1 MAKKR
6 EPKGG
11 MQLAYEESER
21 LEARLFGANSEL
33 IWKEE
38 ENKMTKVQVKH
49 NKTGE
54 VAVIVENQS
63 GVVTVVKNGQE
74 VTLANQTVQ
83 TIEAQFNEAGWV
95 TVTPET
101 ELFEASHKQVIQ
113 VDDVT
118 LVTEVNKAGGTNV
131 VDVTEEENED
141 DLIPAKIK
149 KDLDEFLKLH
159 AEAAKLKTQMDKLKK
174 GVREYMDKND
184 LTEVKGSNGKKVVLQ
199 EGMKSNS
206 SSLFTD
212 YNFTDVAA
220 ALNDN
225 DLLKEV
231 TEVRINGDK
240 LKGLLGL
247 GKLPKEKVE
256 EIKGLKIAIEASP
269 KFVVKNN

>member
-1 MAKKR
+1 
-6 EPKGG
+6 
-11 MQLAYEESER
+11 
-21 LEARLFGANSEL
+21 
-33 IWKEE
+33 
-38 ENKMTKVQVKH
+38 MTKVQVKH

-54 VAVIVENQS
+54 VAVIVENEA
-63 GVVTVVKNGQE
+63 GIVTVTKNGE
-74 VTLANQTVQ
+74 NVSLANQTAKS
-83 TIEAQFNEAGWV
+83 IEAQFNAAGWV
-95 TVTPET
+95 TQTPET

-113 VDDVT
+113 VEDVT
-118 LVTEVNKAGGTNV
+118 LVTEVNKAGETNIV
-131 VDVTEEENED
+131 EEVNED

-149 KDLDEFLKLH
+149 KDLDEYLRLH

-174 GVREYMDKND
+174 GVREYMDNNK

-206 SSLFTD
+206 SSVYTD
-212 YNFTDVAA
+212 YNFNDVAA

-225 DLLKEV
+225 ELLKEV

-247 GKLPKEKVE
+247 GKLPNEKVK
-256 EIKGLKIAIEASP
+256 EIQELKIAIPGTP

>member
-1 MAKKR
+1 
-6 EPKGG
+6 
-11 MQLAYEESER
+11 
-21 LEARLFGANSEL
+21 
-33 IWKEE
+33 
-38 ENKMTKVQVKH
+38 MTRVQVKH

-54 VAVIVENQS
+54 VAVIVENEA
-63 GVVTVVKNGQE
+63 GIVTVTKNGQN
-74 VTLANQTVQ
+74 VSLANQTAESV
-83 TIEAQFNEAGWV
+83 EAQFNAAGWV
-95 TVTPET
+95 TQTPET

-113 VDDVT
+113 VEDVT
-118 LVTEVNKAGGTNV
+118 LVTEVNKAGETNIV
-131 VDVTEEENED
+131 EGVNED

-149 KDLDEFLKLH
+149 KDLDEYLRLH

-174 GVREYMDKND
+174 GVREYMDNNK

-206 SSLFTD
+206 SSVYTD
-212 YNFTDVAA
+212 YNFNDVAA

-225 DLLKEV
+225 ELLKEV

-247 GKLPKEKVE
+247 GKLPNEKVK
-256 EIKGLKIAIEASP
+256 EIQELKIAIPGTP

>member
-1 MAKKR
+1 
-6 EPKGG
+6 
-11 MQLAYEESER
+11 
-21 LEARLFGANSEL
+21 
-33 IWKEE
+33 
-38 ENKMTKVQVKH
+38 MTKVQVKH
-49 NKTGE
+49 NTTGE
-54 VAVIVENQS
+54 VAVIVEDS
-63 GVVTVVKNGQE
+63 KGIVTVTKNGQN
-74 VTLANQTVQ
+74 VTLANQTAKSV
-83 TIEAQFNEAGWV
+83 EAQFNQAGWV
-95 TVTPET
+95 TQTPET

-113 VDDVT
+113 VEDVT

-131 VDVTEEENED
+131 VEVTEEENAD

-149 KDLDEFLKLH
+149 KDLDEFLRLH

-206 SSLFTD
+206 SSVFTD
-212 YNFTDVAA
+212 YNFNDVAA

-247 GKLPKEKVE
+247 GKLPNEKVK
-256 EIKGLKIAIEASP
+256 EIQELKIAIPGTP

>member
-1 MAKKR
+1 
-6 EPKGG
+6 
-11 MQLAYEESER
+11 
-21 LEARLFGANSEL
+21 
-33 IWKEE
+33 
-38 ENKMTKVQVKH
+38 MTKVQVKH

-54 VAVIVENQS
+54 VAVIVENEA
-63 GVVTVVKNGQE
+63 GIVTVTKNGE
-74 VTLANQTVQ
+74 NVSLANQTAKS
-83 TIEAQFNEAGWV
+83 IEAQFNAAGWV
-95 TVTPET
+95 TQTPET

-113 VDDVT
+113 VEDVT
-118 LVTEVNKAGGTNV
+118 LVTEVNKAGGTNIV
-131 VDVTEEENED
+131 EEVNED

-149 KDLDEFLKLH
+149 KDLDEFLRLH

-174 GVREYMDKND
+174 GVREYMDNNN

-206 SSLFTD
+206 SSVYTD
-212 YNFTDVAA
+212 YNFNDVAA

-225 DLLKEV
+225 ELLKEV

-247 GKLPKEKVE
+247 GKLPNEKVK
-256 EIKGLKIAIEASP
+256 EIQELKIAIPGTP

>member
-1 MAKKR
+1 
-6 EPKGG
+6 
-11 MQLAYEESER
+11 
-21 LEARLFGANSEL
+21 
-33 IWKEE
+33 
-38 ENKMTKVQVKH
+38 MTKVQVKH

-54 VAVIVENQS
+54 VAVIVENEA
-63 GVVTVVKNGQE
+63 GIVTVTKNGE
-74 VTLANQTVQ
+74 NVSLANQTAKS
-83 TIEAQFNEAGWV
+83 IEAQFNAAGWV
-95 TVTPET
+95 TQTPET
-101 ELFEASHKQVIQ
+101 ELFEASHKKVIQ
-113 VDDVT
+113 VEDVT
-118 LVTEVNKAGGTNV
+118 LVTEVNKTGGTNIV
-131 VDVTEEENED
+131 EEVNED

-149 KDLDEFLKLH
+149 KDLDEFLRLH

-174 GVREYMDKND
+174 GVREYMDNNK

-206 SSLFTD
+206 SSVYTD
-212 YNFTDVAA
+212 YNFNDVAA

-247 GKLPKEKVE
+247 GKLPNEKVK
-256 EIKGLKIAIEASP
+256 EIQELKIAIPGTP

>member
-11 MQLAYEESER
+11 MQLAYEASQR
-21 LEARLFGANSEL
+21 LEAQLFGTN
-33 IWKEE
+33 EE

-54 VAVIVENQS
+54 VAVIVES
-63 GVVTVVKNGQE
+63 PVGIVTVTKNGE
-74 VTLANQTVQ
+74 NVTLTNQTAQ

-95 TVTPET
+95 TQTPET
-101 ELFEASHKQVIQ
+101 ELFEATHKQVIQ
-113 VDDVT
+113 VEDVT
-118 LVTEVNKAGGTNV
+118 LVTEVNKAGGTNIV
-131 VDVTEEENED
+131 EETEENED

-149 KDLDEFLKLH
+149 KDLDKFLQLH
-159 AEAAKLKTQMDKLKK
+159 AEAAKLKTEMDKVKK
-174 GVREYMDKND
+174 GVREYMDNNK
-184 LTEVKGSNGKKVVLQ
+184 LTEIKGSNGKKVVLQ
-199 EGMKSNS
+199 DGMKSNS
-206 SSLFTD
+206 SSVYTD
-212 YNFTDVAA
+212 YNFNDVAA

-225 DLLKEV
+225 ELLKEV

-247 GKLPKEKVE
+247 GKLTKEKVKE
-256 EIKGLKIAIEASP
+256 VQGLKIAIAGTP

>member
-1 MAKKR
+1 
-6 EPKGG
+6 
-11 MQLAYEESER
+11 
-21 LEARLFGANSEL
+21 
-33 IWKEE
+33 
-38 ENKMTKVQVKH
+38 MTKVQVKH

-54 VAVIVENQS
+54 VAVIVENEA
-63 GVVTVVKNGQE
+63 GIVTVTKNGQN
-74 VTLANQTVQ
+74 VALANQTAKSVV
-83 TIEAQFNEAGWV
+83 AQFNEAGWV
-95 TVTPET
+95 TQTPET

-113 VDDVT
+113 VEDVT
-118 LVTEVNKAGGTNV
+118 LVTEVNKAGGTNIV
-131 VDVTEEENED
+131 EEVNED

-149 KDLDEFLKLH
+149 KDLDEYLRLH

-174 GVREYMDKND
+174 GVREYMDNNK

-206 SSLFTD
+206 SSVYTD
-212 YNFTDVAA
+212 YNFNDVAA

-225 DLLKEV
+225 ELLKEV

-247 GKLPKEKVE
+247 GKLPNEKVK
-256 EIKGLKIAIEASP
+256 EIQELKIAIPGTP